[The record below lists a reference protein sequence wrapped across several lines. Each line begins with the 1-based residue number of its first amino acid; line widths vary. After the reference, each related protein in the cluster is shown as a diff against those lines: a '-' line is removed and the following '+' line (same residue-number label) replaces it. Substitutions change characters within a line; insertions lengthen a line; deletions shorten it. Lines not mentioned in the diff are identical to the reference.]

1 MAASRFKQQTKLQVK
16 SSWWGFP
23 IYRGLQTALSKSNN
37 RPIKTNNLRIR
48 NRNNYYLL
56 TVIASLLGQPVFA
69 NTSSTAAPVAQSSSA
84 VSNQAVQVLNGNL
97 IENQY
102 GNGVVCQTSMLTISP
117 FITSTFNQ
125 KRPQDLRYT
134 TPVYNMATDDNGNL
148 TNAGEILYDQ
158 ENYSANRD
166 SLGVNFGIAATFS
179 IPLSNKFQNNCL
191 RSSSTEQKIR
201 EQKLANMRLDH
212 ELARL
217 KNCGEL
223 KLSGISFSVDSPYY
237 QICKDV
243 VVQAKM
249 GQVIPH
255 SHKLYP
261 ETKK

>member
-1 MAASRFKQQTKLQVK
+1 MAASRSKQQTKLQVK
-16 SSWWGFP
+16 SSWWGFS
-23 IYRGLQTALSKSNN
+23 IYRGLQTTFSKSDN
-37 RPIKTNNLRIR
+37 RPYKAINIRIR

-56 TVIASLLGQPVFA
+56 TVIASLLGQPVLA

-102 GNGVVCQTSMLTISP
+102 GNGVVCQTSMLTVSP

-217 KNCGEL
+217 KNCHEL
-223 KLSGISFSVDSPYY
+223 RVIGAEFAPDSPYFGLCED
-237 QICKDV
+237 IISKP
-243 VVQAKM
+243 KM
-249 GQVIPH
+249 NQVIPH
-255 SHKLYP
+255 THKIELN
-261 ETKK
+261 K